1 MNNPIMRVAGLIP
14 AFQARAAELD
24 AKSSFPTENI
34 AGLRE
39 AGALACV
46 LPIANGGLAYGL
58 DAATCHEIAHLL
70 RLIGR
75 GHLATG
81 RLFEGHV
88 NAIKLAA
95 TYGSP
100 AQLDHVAHHVQ
111 AGDLFG
117 LWVTD
122 GPDPLRL
129 DGHQLR
135 GGKLFCSGAGHLSH
149 AIVTAQQPHSEPVLV
164 LVTLE
169 DPARATPSAIKLQG
183 MRSAVTGAVDLAGL
197 PADIM
202 GQPGDYLRQPL
213 FSAGAWRTSA
223 VTLGGIDALVHAAQ
237 TQLVERGRAGNPHQR
252 TRMGQALIAQETAA
266 LWVAKAARIA
276 EQEGGDAGDI
286 AAYVN
291 LARMAVEAA
300 ALQALELVQR
310 SLGLSAFIA
319 GQPVE
324 RLVRDLATYL
334 RQPAPDETLTE
345 AAAWF
350 ASRGLP
356 Q

>member
-1 MNNPIMRVAGLIP
+1 MDNPIARMAGLVA
-14 AFQARAAELD
+14 AFQARAARLD
-24 AKSSFPTENI
+24 ATSSFPAENI
-34 AGLRE
+34 ADLRS
-39 AGALACV
+39 AGALAAV
-46 LPIANGGLAYGL
+46 LPTQSGGLAWGL
-58 DAATCHEIAHLL
+58 DPAHHAEIAHLL

-100 AQLDHVAHHVQ
+100 AQLDHVAQRAQ

-122 GPDPLRL
+122 GPNPLRL
-129 DGHQLR
+129 EANHLV
-135 GGKLFCSGAGHLSH
+135 GGKLFCSGAGHIRH
-149 AIVTAQQPHSEPVLV
+149 AIVTAQPHESEPVLV
-164 LVTLE
+164 LVTLD

-183 MRSAVTGAVDLAGL
+183 MRSAVTGAVDLTGL
-197 PADIM
+197 PADII
-202 GQPGDYLRQPL
+202 GQSGDYLRQPL

-223 VTLGGIDALVHAAQ
+223 VTLGGIDALVHAAH
-237 TQLVERGRAGNPHQR
+237 TQLAERGRAGDPHQR
-252 TRMGQALIAQETAA
+252 ARMGHAQIAKETAA

-276 EQEGGDAGDI
+276 EHPGDPGDI

-291 LARMAVEAA
+291 LARLAVEAA
-300 ALQALELVQR
+300 ALQAMHLVQR
-310 SLGLSAFIA
+310 SLGLSAFVT

-324 RLVRDLATYL
+324 ALLRDLATYL

-345 AAAWF
+345 TAAWF
-350 ASRGLP
+350 AAREIP
-356 Q
+356 A